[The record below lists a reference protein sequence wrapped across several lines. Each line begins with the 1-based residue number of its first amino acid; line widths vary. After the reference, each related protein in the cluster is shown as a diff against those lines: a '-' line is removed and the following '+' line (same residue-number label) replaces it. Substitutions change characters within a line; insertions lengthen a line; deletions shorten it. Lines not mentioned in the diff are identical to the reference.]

1 MALGA
6 HEGAVT
12 RGRVHASGG
21 LERSPGGPTP
31 TTRNEFVWGVLWPS
45 RGVSMSPSDLLL
57 TGQDKPP
64 TKLATLNSP
73 IASSW

>member
-6 HEGAVT
+6 HERAVT
-12 RGRVHASGG
+12 RGRVDASGG

-57 TGQDKPP
+57 TGQDKSP
-64 TKLATLNSP
+64 TRDAQLTHRIN
-73 IASSW
+73 W